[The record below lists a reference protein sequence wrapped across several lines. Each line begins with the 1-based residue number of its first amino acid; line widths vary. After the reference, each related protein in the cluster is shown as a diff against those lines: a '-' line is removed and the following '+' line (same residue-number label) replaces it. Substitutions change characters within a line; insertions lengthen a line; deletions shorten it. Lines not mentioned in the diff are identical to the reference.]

1 MTGTQLYIRLLGYVR
16 PYWRIF
22 AVSIFGMLIAAGT
35 EVAMPAAAKPF
46 LDGTFIEK
54 DPVLMRWV
62 PWLLVLLFMIRGIGF
77 FLGQYASSYV
87 AMRVI
92 MDLRQQMITLPLGYF
107 ADNLSGKLISKFTF
121 DVIQIAIAVT
131 YVVTVLI
138 RDSVTILA
146 LLAYLLW
153 LNWSLTLIT
162 FIMIPPI
169 ALVVRAFNRR

>member
-1 MTGTQLYIRLLGYVR
+1 
-16 PYWRIF
+16 
-22 AVSIFGMLIAAGT
+22 
-35 EVAMPAAAKPF
+35 
-46 LDGTFIEK
+46 
-54 DPVLMRWV
+54 MRWV
-62 PWLLVLLFMIRGIGF
+62 PWLLVLLFMIRGIGS
-77 FLGQYASSYV
+77 FLGQYASSCV

-92 MDLRQQMITLPLGYF
+92 MDLRQQMFTRLIALPLGYF

-162 FIMIPPI
+162 FIMI
-169 ALVVRAFNRR
+169 RR